1 MRERFIK
8 DATGNF
14 YFDRLTGEVY
24 ENYDGVMI
32 IAVEDRKAFKGT
44 KMLRV
49 EYNRVH
55 KRMQE
60 LLRDINAYRDVIGG
74 FLDKYGDLEPS
85 FWEQN
90 DYNVYVGIDTRF
102 PAMKEEYTQLE
113 KEKEILR
120 IKISAQVIQNL

>member
-14 YFDRLTGEVY
+14 YFDRQTGEVY
-24 ENYDGVMI
+24 ENYDGVMM

-44 KMLRV
+44 KLLRV

-60 LLRDINAYRDVIGG
+60 RLRDVNKYRDIIGG
-74 FLDKYGDLEPS
+74 LLDKYGDLTPS
-85 FWEQN
+85 SWGQS
-90 DYNVYVGIDTRF
+90 DYELYVGIDSNF
-102 PAMKEEYTQLE
+102 PVLKEEYAQLE

>member
-1 MRERFIK
+1 MCERFIK

-14 YFDRLTGEVY
+14 YFDRQTGEVC
-24 ENYDGVMI
+24 ENYDGVMM

-44 KMLRV
+44 KLLRV

-60 LLRDINAYRDVIGG
+60 LLKDINVYRDTIGG
-74 FLDKYGDLEPS
+74 FLDKYGDIPPS
-85 FWEQN
+85 SWEQR
-90 DYNVYVGIDTRF
+90 DYDVYVGIDTRF
-102 PAMKEEYTQLE
+102 LAIKEEYAQLE

>member
-1 MRERFIK
+1 MCERFIK

-14 YFDRLTGEVY
+14 YFDRQTGEVY
-24 ENYDGVMI
+24 ENYDGVMM

-44 KMLRV
+44 KLLRV

-60 LLRDINAYRDVIGG
+60 LLKDINVYRGTIGG
-74 FLDKYGDLEPS
+74 FLDKYGDIPPS
-85 FWEQN
+85 SWEQR
-90 DYNVYVGIDTRF
+90 DYDVYVGIDTRF